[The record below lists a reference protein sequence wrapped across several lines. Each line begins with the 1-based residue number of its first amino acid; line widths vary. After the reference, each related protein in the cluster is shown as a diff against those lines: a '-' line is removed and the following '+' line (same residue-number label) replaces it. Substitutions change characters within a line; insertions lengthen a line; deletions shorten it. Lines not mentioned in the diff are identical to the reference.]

1 MNQPLDNLLRDWA
14 ASHEPDEAGR
24 RQLEARVLQAAR
36 QAVQDGRPAPAPTAP
51 RATPGQAHHLLWFAA
66 GMAATLLVAGIWRF
80 LTSAHDP
87 LTSPLREERGLFAGR
102 RRSMARIFRETEQL
116 FGSNLQWVAQSGDEA
131 ELGVSQTSA
140 DGRPLVVRLVIVAR
154 PLGNGAWRRL
164 WETEVVARANA
175 TLDLTPAGRP
185 DDRLMLWMHCLEGGA
200 ALVESRLMLH
210 GPVTIEA
217 ETSEVLKFGATRKV
231 TRVLHEGVEYLLL
244 QTVAPVDGG
253 ESCRS

>member
-1 MNQPLDNLLRDWA
+1 MANKIKVGIIGPGNIGQDLMIKISRSPVLELACVVGIVESPGLQRARDMGVD
-14 ASHEPDEAGR
+14 ASPDGVDY
-24 RQLEARVLQAAR
+24 L
-36 QAVQDGRPAPAPTAP
+36 VQHHGKDIQIVFD
-51 RATPGQAHHLLWFAA
+51 ATSAKGHVENAKRLNP
-66 GMAATLLVAGIWRF
+66 AGIF
-80 LTSAHDP
+80 
-87 LTSPLREERGLFAGR
+87 
-102 RRSMARIFRETEQL
+102 
-116 FGSNLQWVAQSGDEA
+116 
-131 ELGVSQTSA
+131 
-140 DGRPLVVRLVIVAR
+140 
-154 PLGNGAWRRL
+154 
-164 WETEVVARANA
+164 